1 MYIIY
6 VNNTLPLA
14 HEISYGGPQVSRHK
28 QEPHG
33 TNKNVT
39 AQTRTSRHKEE
50 SHGTNKNLT
59 AQTKASRHKQEPHGT
74 KTSRHK
80 LKVHGTK
87 QELHGTKQN
96 FMAQEQDI
104 LHSRCKWRWSV
115 YIDQCLQTYI
125 HARHGRQILYELWR

>member
-1 MYIIY
+1 M
-6 VNNTLPLA
+6 T
-14 HEISYGGPQVSRHK
+14 HYGGPQVSRHK

-125 HARHGRQILYELWR
+125 HAQHGRQILYELWR

>member
-1 MYIIY
+1 MC
-6 VNNTLPLA
+6 VV
-14 HEISYGGPQVSRHK
+14 YGGLQVSRHK
-28 QEPHG
+28 QEPHS

-39 AQTRTSRHKEE
+39 AQTRTSRHKQE

-80 LKVHGTK
+80 LNVHGTK

-96 FMAQEQDI
+96 FMAQEQFQEHI
-104 LHSRCKWRWSV
+104 LHSRCKRRWSV
-115 YIDQCLQTYI
+115 YIDQCLQTI
-125 HARHGRQILYELWR
+125 FMAEEVISLASE